1 MRYLALFQ
9 AASNQRQYRRD
20 VLQPFTRLV
29 VADDTEIF
37 QIERQIVRQLA
48 AVQLKTRFFILA
60 HQVDH
65 RLTAIARLGVNVLEQ
80 QQRRCASPLE
90 DFTPFGLLIQQ
101 RGAQVLLRK
110 RQQHGRILFHQGK
123 RFVTVFPQQLIG
135 ILNQ

>member
-48 AVQLKTRFFILA
+48 AIQLQPGFLILA

-65 RLTAIARLGVNVLEQ
+65 RLTAIAGLGVNVLEQ
-80 QQRRCASPLE
+80 Q
-90 DFTPFGLLIQQ
+90 
-101 RGAQVLLRK
+101 
-110 RQQHGRILFHQGK
+110 
-123 RFVTVFPQQLIG
+123 
-135 ILNQ
+135 